1 MARFYGRARGV
12 VMGLGRRLG
21 GIPGGPGLAARK
33 PPPVSGGG
41 FLRTLACSLR
51 PLGGGGA
58 LKREGVRA
66 YGTSVPGV
74 GDQTQ

>member
-21 GIPGGPGLAARK
+21 GIPGGPGLATRK

-41 FLRTLACSLR
+41 FHSYPCCAR
-51 PLGGGGA
+51 PF
-58 LKREGVRA
+58 
-66 YGTSVPGV
+66 YGTSVLGS